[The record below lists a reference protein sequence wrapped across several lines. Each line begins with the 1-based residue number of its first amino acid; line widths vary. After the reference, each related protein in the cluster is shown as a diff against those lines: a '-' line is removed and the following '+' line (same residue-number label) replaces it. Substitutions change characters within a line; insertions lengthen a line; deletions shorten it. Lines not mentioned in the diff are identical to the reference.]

1 MAEREADTRR
11 AIRDF
16 LARYPVTFSFGQGGQ
31 HPFVQIETQDRRTKK
46 IHFSGSRGSRFS
58 RIRVQADLH
67 RALKTLDVRPWPEE
81 RREARIGGLG
91 TALIEAA
98 TAADPLVIPEPEEAT
113 MATLTLPEKTNGH
126 RAPAAASTPEPSRQP
141 TEYTK
146 LRQHEVVQITVLI
159 TSNAR
164 IDYTARSVDYAEGWS
179 DSRLLDMLRA
189 APGRELLTLDHIV
202 NFRRENFGLIAS
214 ERELPA
220 PPEGRSVGGHV
231 IQMRKKIA
239 SLEARVQALED
250 AITAPKR

>member
-1 MAEREADTRR
+1 MAERDTDTRR

-16 LARYPVTFSFGQGGQ
+16 LSRYPVTFTFGHGGQ
-31 HPFVQIETQDRRTKK
+31 HPFVEIETQDRRSKK
-46 IHFSGSRGSRFS
+46 IYFSGARGSSFS

-67 RALKTLDVRPWPEE
+67 RALKTLDVQPWPEE

-98 TAADPLVIPEPEEAT
+98 AATEPIIIPEPEEAP

-126 RAPAAASTPEPSRQP
+126 RAPAAAPARRQP
-141 TEYTK
+141 TEYAK
-146 LRQHEVVQITVLI
+146 LRQPEVVQLTMLI
-159 TSNAR
+159 TGNAR
-164 IDYTARSVDYAEGWS
+164 IDYTAKSVDYAEGWS
-179 DSRLLDMLRA
+179 DDRLLGMLRA

-220 PPEGRSVGGHV
+220 PPEGRAVSGHV
-231 IQMRKKIA
+231 LQMRKKIA

-250 AITAPKR
+250 AITTPKQ